1 MTHTSTEQPSLAAII
16 RDLRESHARTS
27 PGAWGKGATTHETVS
42 RSEGREPYKVAEFRH
57 ANDAQF
63 CDLAH
68 VFVPLLLSEIE
79 ALQSR
84 VQELEA
90 ERDEADRRAG
100 RAERH
105 MAGLN
110 DDVRRFEA
118 ARRRMKAQWGVHDN
132 VSFDVVWQ
140 QALDA
145 KASQAQRV
153 PLSDAEIGDF
163 WEGATGG
170 HSFNDE
176 TRRDFVRSI
185 EQAHGITQEKQQ

>member
-42 RSEGREPYKVAEFRH
+42 RAEGLEPYKVAEFRH

-68 VFVPLLLSEIE
+68 VFVPRLLSEIE

-90 ERDEADRRAG
+90 
-100 RAERH
+100 
-105 MAGLN
+105 
-110 DDVRRFEA
+110 
-118 ARRRMKAQWGVHDN
+118 
-132 VSFDVVWQ
+132 
-140 QALDA
+140 
-145 KASQAQRV
+145 SQAQRV
-153 PLSDAEIGDF
+153 MRQRDCQRPECMSHGCF
-163 WEGATGG
+163 G
-170 HSFNDE
+170 HCMN
-176 TRRDFVRSI
+176 
-185 EQAHGITQEKQQ
+185 GITQEPRQ

>member
-1 MTHTSTEQPSLAAII
+1 MTTKQTIA
-16 RDLRESHARTS
+16 
-27 PGAWGKGATTHETVS
+27 
-42 RSEGREPYKVAEFRH
+42 

-68 VFVPLLLSEIE
+68 VFVPRLLSEIE
-79 ALQSR
+79 VLQSR

-105 MAGLN
+105 MADLN

-118 ARRRMKAQWGVHDN
+118 TRRHMKAQWGVHDN
-132 VSFDVVWQ
+132 TSFDVVWQ
-140 QALDA
+140 QVLDA

-153 PLSDAEIGDF
+153 PLTDEAIRTLYGESD
-163 WEGATGG
+163 G
-170 HSFNDE
+170 HWQMVGPQVLCFA
-176 TRRDFVRSI
+176 RSI
-185 EQAHGITQEKQQ
+185 ESAHGITQEKQG

>member
-1 MTHTSTEQPSLAAII
+1 MTYTNTEQP
-16 RDLRESHARTS
+16 
-27 PGAWGKGATTHETVS
+27 
-42 RSEGREPYKVAEFRH
+42 
-57 ANDAQF
+57 
-63 CDLAH
+63 
-68 VFVPLLLSEIE
+68 E
-79 ALQSR
+79 ALRLVEMYDFGDPATQGNTWKSAVCVELCRLHAR

-118 ARRRMKAQWGVHDN
+118 VRRRMKAQWGVHEN

-145 KASQAQRV
+145 KASQAQRKQ
-153 PLSDAEIGDF
+153 PLDEEAIERATDVKQGTPMF
-163 WEGATGG
+163 LAATG
-170 HSFNDE
+170 
-176 TRRDFVRSI
+176 FVRAT
-185 EQAHGITQEKQQ
+185 ERAHDITQENQE

>member
-1 MTHTSTEQPSLAAII
+1 MTHTSTEQPEALRLADALRDGQYSLYQERAATEAE
-16 RDLRESHARTS
+16 LRRLHAR
-27 PGAWGKGATTHETVS
+27 A
-42 RSEGREPYKVAEFRH
+42 
-57 ANDAQF
+57 
-63 CDLAH
+63 
-68 VFVPLLLSEIE
+68 
-79 ALQSR
+79 
-84 VQELEA
+84 QELEA

-153 PLSDAEIGDF
+153 PLSLSNA
-163 WEGATGG
+163 ATLAASIKTRCCYALPPYAS
-170 HSFNDE
+170 HVIHVAIRE
-176 TRRDFVRSI
+176 TER
-185 EQAHGITQEKQQ
+185 AHGITQEKQG

>member
-42 RSEGREPYKVAEFRH
+42 RAEGLAPYKVAEFRH

-68 VFVPLLLSEIE
+68 VFVPRLLSEIE

-90 ERDEADRRAG
+90 
-100 RAERH
+100 
-105 MAGLN
+105 
-110 DDVRRFEA
+110 
-118 ARRRMKAQWGVHDN
+118 
-132 VSFDVVWQ
+132 
-140 QALDA
+140 
-145 KASQAQRV
+145 SQAQRV
-153 PLSDAEIGDF
+153 MRQRDCQRPECMSRGCF
-163 WEGATGG
+163 G
-170 HSFNDE
+170 HCMN
-176 TRRDFVRSI
+176 
-185 EQAHGITQEKQQ
+185 GITQEPQP